1 MWDKK
6 QEMSFFV
13 LTLGLS
19 AKHLQQVHTIS
30 EFLIIG
36 ENLSPKLVRQ
46 HCVCGVYVCCH
57 LPEVLN
63 E

>member
-1 MWDKK
+1 
-6 QEMSFFV
+6 MSFFV

-19 AKHLQQVHTIS
+19 AKYLQQVYTIS
-30 EFLIIG
+30 EFLIQIG
-36 ENLSPKLVRQ
+36 ESLSLKLVRQ
-46 HCVCGVYVCCH
+46 HCVCGVYVCRH